1 MALYLGNNKNLKI
14 IIDGVLFSA
23 KMGLPQQQISDMMLL
38 SSDGYI
44 LKDFNNLYLT
54 VKEEK

>member
-1 MALYLGNNKNLKI
+1 MALYLGNNKNLKV

-23 KMGLPQQQISDMMLL
+23 KMGLHQQQMSDMILL

>member
-1 MALYLGNNKNLKI
+1 MALYLGNNKNLKVT
-14 IIDGVLFSA
+14 IDGVLFSA